1 MDLDAEMA
9 KLAQEARQRL
19 DERER
24 EERALLGESDPAE
37 ERVPVEPPAGE
48 AKSKDKAK
56 AKAQTQSAGSDPLA
70 NLERMAQLGRQAN
83 ELGKTLERGAEAA
96 EKTSLTTKLVVG
108 LLGLVAFAVLW
119 KTVLGSI
126 VQALV
131 SLALLAL
138 ILILIYKV
146 LFSGKGGGE
155 DA

>member
-9 KLAQEARQRL
+9 KLAREARQRL

-24 EERALLGESDPAE
+24 EERDLLGEPDPAH
-37 ERVPVEPPAGE
+37 ERLPLPKQKQAKQAKPTQQSEGE
-48 AKSKDKAK
+48 S
-56 AKAQTQSAGSDPLA
+56 PLA
-70 NLERMAQLGRQAN
+70 NLERMVQLGRQAN
-83 ELGKTLERGAEAA
+83 ELGQTLERGAEAA
-96 EKTSLTTKLVVG
+96 EKTSFTTKLVAG

-138 ILILIYKV
+138 ILVLIYKV
-146 LFSGKGGGE
+146 LFKDSGGGGE
-155 DA
+155 G

>member
-1 MDLDAEMA
+1 MA

-24 EERALLGESDPAE
+24 EERALLREPEPAQE
-37 ERVPVEPPAGE
+37 NLPLPAPSKKGKSQAKSNEAPQTE
-48 AKSKDKAK
+48 AKP
-56 AKAQTQSAGSDPLA
+56 QSAGESPLA
-70 NLERMAQLGRQAN
+70 NLERMVQLGRQAN
-83 ELGKTLERGAEAA
+83 ELGQTLERGAEAA
-96 EKTSLTTKLVVG
+96 EKTSLTTKLVAG

-138 ILILIYKV
+138 ILVLIYKV
-146 LFSGKGGGE
+146 SFPGSGGSE

>member
-1 MDLDAEMA
+1 VDLDAEMA

-19 DERER
+19 DEREQ
-24 EERALLGESDPAE
+24 EERALLGEPDPAE
-37 ERVPVEPPAGE
+37 ERVPPAAKPSKEKGSKGE
-48 AKSKDKAK
+48 RARA
-56 AKAQTQSAGSDPLA
+56 DPLA

-83 ELGKTLERGAEAA
+83 ELGQTLERGAEAA
-96 EKTSLTTKLVVG
+96 EKTSLTTKLVAG

-155 DA
+155 EA

>member
-24 EERALLGESDPAE
+24 EERALLGEPDPSE
-37 ERVPVEPPAGE
+37 ERVPVAQPRP
-48 AKSKDKAK
+48 SPQAK
-56 AKAQTQSAGSDPLA
+56 AETTPQPSASVSDPLA
-70 NLERMAQLGRQAN
+70 NLERLAQLGRQAN
-83 ELGKTLERGAEAA
+83 ELGQTLERGAEAA
-96 EKTSLTTKLVVG
+96 EKTSLTTKLVAG

-131 SLALLAL
+131 SLALLVL

-146 LFSGKGGGE
+146 LAKGPSGGE
-155 DA
+155 GA